1 MPKRQF
7 LLGIWML
14 ATGLVTFAALLLGAL
29 LDSLVANNLVTQDT
43 NVRLYIWL
51 LVALI
56 PLFMLVS
63 GVWLERKLFSPLR
76 HIQIQFARLAAN
88 PDAKDDFRP
97 EGWLSNLGQDF
108 SKLREG
114 WRSDREKL
122 NSAREAGAEDAAR
135 IRRELEAVLEVL
147 EVPLLL
153 CDRHQRV
160 LMLNPAAKEFFSD
173 HPALGLGRHL
183 TQLLPLPN
191 LTETLKKLPS
201 DGTPRQV
208 LLHHEDR
215 WLRCD
220 LRRVRANQGEAL
232 ITLSD
237 TTETHASHQRWR
249 QPLASLLPQLR
260 GHTASLTTTAE
271 ALGEAPQQSDIRARL
286 EKAMHEE
293 SQVMGDLIDQ
303 LSRVLESIQLD
314 QTCLTDT
321 WSGDLSA
328 ALKDLCEAHELNI
341 TPIGIPA
348 WFKADSPTLLIMLD
362 VLLPALRQASKGEHF
377 DIEFCL
383 GNKRVYL
390 DIVWQGIPVTQQQ
403 LDAWRSLPLSEQPL
417 APRISDVLSQ
427 HNSDWWCLPDHDREH
442 ARLRIPL
449 PATDRYAEP
458 ERDYN
463 ARPEFH
469 DFSIAEL
476 PPPDAEL
483 GSRLLSQLE
492 MVVFDTETTG
502 LKLREGDRVIS
513 IGACRVL
520 NGRLLANEQFDQ
532 LINPERDIP
541 AESTAIHGIQEQD
554 VKQAPPIRVVL
565 PRFRNYVGGAVLV
578 AHNAA
583 FDMLA
588 IDLPAKEAG
597 LNFDMPVLDTL
608 LLSRAIDPDLET
620 HGLDALSDRFQIT
633 FPAGTRHTAIGD
645 ARVTAELLLNLIPR
659 LEARGI
665 NTLQQA
671 LDLQATAE
679 TVKVG

>member
-14 ATGLVTFAALLLGAL
+14 ATGLVTFAGLIFGAL
-29 LDSLVANNLVTQDT
+29 LDGKLSDDPQSRTILWILVAILPT
-43 NVRLYIWL
+43 L
-51 LVALI
+51 LLI
-56 PLFMLVS
+56 A
-63 GVWLERKLFSPLR
+63 GVWLERKLFAPLR
-76 HIQIQFARLAAN
+76 HLQIQFARLAAN
-88 PDAKDDFRP
+88 PDAKDDFLP

-108 SKLREG
+108 SRLREG
-114 WRSDREKL
+114 WRQDREKL
-122 NSAREAGAEDAAR
+122 NSAREAGAQDAAR
-135 IRRELEAVLEVL
+135 IRHELEAVLEVL

-160 LMLNPAAKEFFSD
+160 LMLNPAAKAFFSN

-183 TQLLPLPN
+183 GQLLPLPN
-191 LTETLKKLPS
+191 LAETLKKLPT
-201 DGTPRQV
+201 DGSPRQV

-220 LRRVRANQGEAL
+220 LRRVSATQGEAL

-237 TTETHASHQRWR
+237 TTEAHASHQRWR
-249 QPLASLLPQLR
+249 QPLANLLPQLR

-271 ALGEAPQQSDIRARL
+271 ALSGAPQQSDIRPRL

-321 WSGDLSA
+321 WSGDLTA
-328 ALKDLCEAHELNI
+328 ALTDICESSEI
-341 TPIGIPA
+341 DVVPIGIPA
-348 WFKADSPTLLIMLD
+348 WFRADSPTLLVMLE
-362 VLLPALRQASKGEHF
+362 VLLPALRQACKRTSFE
-377 DIEFCL
+377 IEFCL

-390 DIVWQGIPVTQQQ
+390 DIVWLGVPISQHQ
-403 LDAWRSLPLSEQPL
+403 LDSWRTLPLSEQPL

-442 ARLRIPL
+442 SRLRIPL

-458 ERDYN
+458 ERQYTS
-463 ARPEFH
+463 RPEFH

-483 GSRLLSQLE
+483 GNQLLSQLE

-502 LKLREGDRVIS
+502 LKLRDGDRVIS
-513 IGACRVL
+513 IGACRIL
-520 NGRLLANEQFDQ
+520 NGRLLANEHFDQ
-532 LINPERDIP
+532 LVNPERDIP
-541 AESTAIHGIQEQD
+541 AESTAIHGIHEQD
-554 VKQAPPIRVVL
+554 VKQSPPMRVVL
-565 PRFRNYVGGAVLV
+565 PRFRHFVGQAVLV

-583 FDMLA
+583 FDILA
-588 IDLPAKEAG
+588 LDLPAKDAG
-597 LNFDMPVLDTL
+597 LQFDMPVLDTL

-633 FPAGTRHTAIGD
+633 FPAGTRHTALGD

-665 NTLQQA
+665 TTLQQA
-671 LDLQATAE
+671 LDFQATAE
-679 TVKVG
+679 TVRVG

>member
-1 MPKRQF
+1 MPKRQL

-14 ATGLVTFAALLLGAL
+14 ATGIVTFAALIFGAL
-29 LDSLVANNLVTQDT
+29 LDVKLSDEPQSRILLW
-43 NVRLYIWL
+43 I
-51 LVALI
+51 LVALL
-56 PLFMLVS
+56 PALLLLA
-63 GVWLERKLFSPLR
+63 GAWLERKLFAPLR
-76 HIQIQFARLAAN
+76 HLQIQFARLAAN
-88 PDAKDDFRP
+88 PDAKDDFLP

-108 SKLREG
+108 SRLRES
-114 WRSDREKL
+114 WRQDREKL
-122 NSAREAGAEDAAR
+122 NSARESGAQDAAR
-135 IRRELEAVLEVL
+135 IRHELEAVLEVL

-160 LMLNPAAKEFFSD
+160 LMLNPAAKAFFSD

-183 TQLLPLPN
+183 GQLLPLPN
-191 LTETLKKLPS
+191 LTETLKKLPT
-201 DGTPRQV
+201 DGSPRQV

-237 TTETHASHQRWR
+237 TTESHASHQRWR
-249 QPLASLLPQLR
+249 QPLAQLLPQLR

-271 ALGEAPQQSDIRARL
+271 ALSGAPQQSDIRPRL

-321 WSGDLSA
+321 WSGDLTA
-328 ALKDLCEAHELNI
+328 ALMDLCENRDIEVL
-341 TPIGIPA
+341 PIGIPA
-348 WFKADSPTLLIMLD
+348 WFRADSPTLLVMLE
-362 VLLPALRQASKGEHF
+362 VLLPALCQSSKRKTFE
-377 DIEFCL
+377 IEFCL

-390 DIVWQGIPVTQQQ
+390 DIIWLGVPISQHQ
-403 LDAWRSLPLSEQPL
+403 LDSWRSLPLSEQPL

-458 ERDYN
+458 ERHYTS
-463 ARPEFH
+463 RPEFH

-476 PPPDAEL
+476 PPPDVKL
-483 GSRLLSQLE
+483 GNQLLSQLE

-502 LKLREGDRVIS
+502 LKLRDGDKVVS
-513 IGACRVL
+513 IGACRIL

-532 LINPERDIP
+532 LVNPERDIP
-541 AESTAIHGIQEQD
+541 AESTAIHGIHEQD
-554 VKQAPPIRVVL
+554 VKQFPPIRVVL
-565 PRFRNYVGGAVLV
+565 PRFRDYVGQAVLV

-583 FDMLA
+583 FDILA
-588 IDLPAKEAG
+588 LDLPAKDTG
-597 LNFDMPVLDTL
+597 IQFDMPVLDTL
-608 LLSRAIDPDLET
+608 LLSRAIDPDLDT

-633 FPAGTRHTAIGD
+633 FPAGTRHTALGD

-665 NTLQQA
+665 TTLQQA
-671 LDLQATAE
+671 LDFQATAE
-679 TVKVG
+679 TVRVG

>member
-14 ATGLVTFAALLLGAL
+14 ATGIVAFLALILGAILDGRLADTPDTAQSRIL
-29 LDSLVANNLVTQDT
+29 LWSLVAL
-43 NVRLYIWL
+43 LPCL
-51 LVALI
+51 LVVAGI
-56 PLFMLVS
+56 
-63 GVWLERKLFSPLR
+63 GLETKLFAPLR
-76 HIQIQFARLAAN
+76 HLQIQFARLAAN

-108 SKLREG
+108 SRLRDG
-114 WRSDREKL
+114 WRYDREQL
-122 NSAREAGAEDAAR
+122 SSAREDGAKDAAR
-135 IRRELEAVLEVL
+135 IRHELEAVLEVL

-160 LMLNPAAKEFFSD
+160 LMLNPAAKAFFTD

-183 TQLLPLPN
+183 GQLLPLPN
-191 LTETLKKLPS
+191 LTETLKKLPT
-201 DGTPRQV
+201 DGSPRQ
-208 LLHHEDR
+208 LLMHHEER

-220 LRRVRANQGEAL
+220 LRRVRANHGEAL

-237 TTETHASHQRWR
+237 TTEAHASHQRWR

-271 ALGEAPQQSDIRARL
+271 ALSGAPIESEIRGKL

-314 QTCLTDT
+314 QTCLSDT
-321 WSGDLSA
+321 WSGDLTA
-328 ALKDLCEAHELNI
+328 ALVELCESLKIDI

-348 WFKADSPTLLIMLD
+348 WFRADSPTLLVMLEA
-362 VLLPALRQASKGEHF
+362 LLPTLSQSTERQVFEV
-377 DIEFCL
+377 EFCL
-383 GNKRVYL
+383 GNRRVYL
-390 DIVWQGIPVTQQQ
+390 DLVWRGSPISQHQ
-403 LDAWRSLPLSEQPL
+403 LDTWQSLPLSEQPL
-417 APRISDVLSQ
+417 APRVSDVLSQ

-458 ERDYN
+458 ERQHTS
-463 ARPEFH
+463 RPEFH

-476 PPPDAEL
+476 PPPDDAL
-483 GSRLLSQLE
+483 GSRLLNQLE

-502 LKLREGDRVIS
+502 LKLRDGDCVIS
-513 IGACRVL
+513 IGACRIV

-532 LINPERDIP
+532 LVNPERNIP
-541 AESTAIHGIQEQD
+541 ADSTAIHGIHEQD
-554 VKQAPPIRVVL
+554 VQNSPPIRVVL
-565 PRFRNYVGGAVLV
+565 PRFRHYVGQAVIV

-583 FDMLA
+583 FDLLA
-588 IDLPAKEAG
+588 IDLPAKEAD
-597 LNFDMPVLDTL
+597 LQFDMPVLDTL
-608 LLSRAIDPDLET
+608 LLSRAIDPNLET
-620 HGLDALSDRFQIT
+620 HGLDALSERFQIS
-633 FPAGTRHTAIGD
+633 FPAGTRHTALGD

-665 NTLQQA
+665 TTLQQA
-671 LDLQATAE
+671 LDFQATAE
-679 TVKVG
+679 TVRVG